1 MRVESSLLL
10 INLLVGRNILENI
23 QGQNNTAIESF
34 IQTDAAINPGNSGGA
49 LINTNG
55 DVIGINTAIATPT
68 GTYAG
73 YAFAVPSNIVAKVV
87 SDLKE
92 FGTVQ
97 RAFLGVSIL
106 SVDNDLAEEL
116 QLSDP
121 RGVYIENIVKGGA
134 ADAGGLLKGDVIIA
148 IQDMRVDDVAALQ
161 EKISAYR
168 PGNVIEVSFIR
179 KNKVMRATLALKNRF
194 NNQEL
199 LTDGGNQL
207 EERGLT
213 LRPLSNDET
222 TSLGLK
228 NGLVVEDLKENSWVK
243 QHSSLKKGF
252 ILTTVN
258 NHQVYSVDDVLVQM
272 KKSKGEVLFEGRYPT
287 NDNAY
292 LYALRIE

>member
-1 MRVESSLLL
+1 LRFANSDSVAVGQWVLAVGNPF
-10 INLLVGRNILENI
+10 NLASTVTAGIVSAKGRNINILENI

-49 LINTNG
+49 LINTKG

-106 SVDNDLAEEL
+106 SVDNDLAKEL

-179 KNKVMRATLALKNRF
+179 KNKVMRATLSLKNRF

-207 EERGLT
+207 EEWGLT
-213 LRPLSNDET
+213 LRPLSNDELT
-222 TSLGLK
+222 FLRLK
-228 NGLVVEDLKENSWVK
+228 NGLVVE
-243 QHSSLKKGF
+243 
-252 ILTTVN
+252 
-258 NHQVYSVDDVLVQM
+258 
-272 KKSKGEVLFEGRYPT
+272 
-287 NDNAY
+287 
-292 LYALRIE
+292 